1 MEFEKIKLMVNQIKT
16 KTNNNKRPQGR
27 PKKGFPEPF
36 NMTARQIAEGI
47 MRVKP
52 LDQQKADAKKAL

>member
-1 MEFEKIKLMVNQIKT
+1 MKKQEQ
-16 KTNNNKRPQGR
+16 KRPQGR
-27 PKKGFPEPF
+27 PKKGFPEPL

-52 LDQQKADAKKAL
+52 LDQQKADAKIQYKY

>member
-1 MEFEKIKLMVNQIKT
+1 MVNQIKT